1 MRKQGDAP
9 ADFGADSPESMI
21 STEICDLLRCYARD
35 AGRHGS
41 GTVVEIGAYRGS
53 STIALARGICDA
65 GHGKVVSIDPHCQA
79 VGIYGGTFSEADHA
93 IYLNNLEQF
102 GVAQWVEHRCMDSNA
117 AAANWTS
124 AIDLLWI
131 DGDHSYAGVSI
142 DIERWTPL
150 VADQGVVIFDDVEP
164 GCEVEAAI
172 RDHVPFARFR
182 LVERVGRVLVLRKDV
197 QPRILYLCGGM
208 QSSGS
213 TLVSWCFL
221 QRQDLDGVLDMD
233 NAQIHQ
239 DFSRVT
245 TDSVWLKMTIGSFR
259 LAELAAMFEA
269 QGWEVRP
276 LLIKRNL
283 TSVVGSLRGK
293 PYGFD
298 GVTGEEPPLCIRLQR
313 YLADLDTAKAKGWP
327 IIDYE
332 RLIASPREELAQ
344 ACSTLGLPW
353 DEGMMTWQKSEA
365 SIAYT
370 ANGNPTFIDSKQG
383 KADLLST
390 IASVSV
396 QHPSDDAMQKHDYVS
411 TMAQTQVQT
420 VTRPFATSAGS
431 DNLATLA
438 PSKYWGTQRHYL
450 ETQRH
455 QQERLVV
462 SLRNTEIQYRRIL
475 GHAVFGRLLRF
486 WQRFIN
492 KSFPA
497 AK

>member
-21 STEICDLLRCYARD
+21 STEICDLLRRYARD

-41 GTVVEIGAYRGS
+41 GTVVEIGAYRGG

-102 GVAQWVEHRCMDSNA
+102 GVDPWVEHRCMDYNA
-117 AAANWTS
+117 AAENWTS
-124 AIDLLWI
+124 VIDLLWI

-142 DIERWTPL
+142 DIERWIPL
-150 VADQGVVIFDDVEP
+150 VADQGIVIFDDVEP
-164 GCEVEAAI
+164 GSEVEGAI
-172 RDHVPFARFR
+172 RDHVSFARFR
-182 LVERVGRVLVLRKDV
+182 LVERVGRVLVLRKDG

-259 LAELAAMFEA
+259 LAELAALFEA

-298 GVTGEEPPLCIRLQR
+298 GVTGEEPPLFIRLQR
-313 YLADLDTAKAKGWP
+313 YLADLESAKAKGWAV
-327 IIDYE
+327 IDYE
-332 RLIASPREELAQ
+332 RLIASPREELGQ

-353 DEGMMTWQKSEA
+353 DEGMMTWQKGEA
-365 SIAYT
+365 SIAYMT
-370 ANGNPTFIDSKQG
+370 NGNPTFINSKRG
-383 KADLLST
+383 KADMLT
-390 IASVSV
+390 AIASVSGKYTLRSV
-396 QHPSDDAMQKHDYVS
+396 PQEDDYLAS
-411 TMAQTQVQT
+411 LALAQDQILGASSASLAESV
-420 VTRPFATSAGS
+420 RPAPT
-431 DNLATLA
+431 LATA
-438 PSKYWGTQRHYL
+438 KYRGTQRQQREALISSLQHIK
-450 ETQRH
+450 TQ
-455 QQERLVV
+455 
-462 SLRNTEIQYRRIL
+462 YFRIL
-475 GHAVFGRLLRF
+475 DHALFGRLLKF
-486 WQRFIN
+486 WRRCVN
-492 KSFPA
+492 RSFPA
-497 AK
+497 RDK